1 MILEIN
7 NRNHATFIN
16 ETTKS
21 KYTIYYKQDELAGEK
36 TVNYYFLYD
45 DTRLFV
51 LNGYGLKYE
60 FYKFFDLEEEEE
72 ENNLEIFCSSYCH
85 TADFGYE
92 VILKVFRCFLTN
104 QNNVLLNEKNFTK
117 IVLEEFKMIYDTIL
131 LYNLNNK

>member
-7 NRNHATFIN
+7 NGNHATFIN
-16 ETTKS
+16 EATKS
-21 KYTIYYKQDELAGEK
+21 KYTIYYEQDGLEGEE

-45 DTRLFV
+45 DIRLFV
-51 LNGYGLKYE
+51 LNGFELKYE

-72 ENNLEIFCSSYCH
+72 NNLEFFCSSYCH

-104 QNNVLLNEKNFTK
+104 QNNVLLNKKNFKK
-117 IVLEEFKMIYDTIL
+117 IVLEEFKMIYDTIFFIT
-131 LYNLNNK
+131 